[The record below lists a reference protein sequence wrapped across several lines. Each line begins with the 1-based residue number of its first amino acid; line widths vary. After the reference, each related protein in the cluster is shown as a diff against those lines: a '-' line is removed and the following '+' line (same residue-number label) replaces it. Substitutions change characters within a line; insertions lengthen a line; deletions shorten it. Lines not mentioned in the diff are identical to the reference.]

1 MYISYDIKYNY
12 LYIYTIIKNK
22 YLTIVDSLI
31 DQKEFY
37 IFRDDGTEVKC
48 RITLDK
54 KIKPFKY
61 KLTPLEMK
69 AITNRYFNRRI
80 TKKSHNE

>member
-1 MYISYDIKYNY
+1 MF
-12 LYIYTIIKNK
+12 
-22 YLTIVDSLI
+22 IVDSLI
-31 DQKEFY
+31 DQNEFY

-61 KLTPLEMK
+61 KLTPSEIK
-69 AITNRYFNRRI
+69 AITNRYFNKSI
-80 TKKSHNE
+80 TKKSNIHE

>member
-1 MYISYDIKYNY
+1 MI
-12 LYIYTIIKNK
+12 
-22 YLTIVDSLI
+22 IVDSLI
-31 DQKEFY
+31 DQNEFY

-69 AITNRYFNRRI
+69 EITNRYFNRRI

>member
-1 MYISYDIKYNY
+1 MF
-12 LYIYTIIKNK
+12 
-22 YLTIVDSLI
+22 IVDSLI
-31 DQKEFY
+31 DQNEFY
-37 IFRDDGTEVKC
+37 IFRDDLTEIQC

-69 AITNRYFNRRI
+69 AITNRYFNKSI
-80 TKKSHNE
+80 TKKSNIHE